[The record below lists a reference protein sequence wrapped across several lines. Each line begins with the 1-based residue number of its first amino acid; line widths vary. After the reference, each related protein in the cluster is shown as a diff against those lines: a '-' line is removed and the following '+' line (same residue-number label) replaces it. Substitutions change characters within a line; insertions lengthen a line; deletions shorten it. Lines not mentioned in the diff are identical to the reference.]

1 MKTNKI
7 IAGFLS
13 IVFMISALTIWVYAG
28 TDSNKIEE
36 ANQPMAVMATAEIV
50 EEEPFEAQLLNE
62 FYDDNI
68 MNYSLDELT
77 NLMNKQI
84 EFKKNAH
91 ELA

>member
-28 TDSNKIEE
+28 ADSNKIDE
-36 ANQPMAVMATAEIV
+36 ANQPMAVMATAEIA

-77 NLMNKQI
+77 DLMNK
-84 EFKKNAH
+84 
-91 ELA
+91 